1 MNKTKRLIILTFILT
16 IVFGLIGSFIYN
28 AKAVDGITYVYQ
40 LAHKNYDTV
49 INYSMDDID
58 GIKEYDTTNNYW
70 DGKYRNLICL
80 HTSAKSGIEDRLQ
93 IAAII
98 DIDGDEATVQY
109 RTMEEKNG
117 KYYPSANVV
126 TKTFTDQKN
135 KFMAAFSYYADTQ
148 YSKPTTKNYNST
160 ILTFVRCWENHDY
173 RALINSHTGLNFPAD
188 TEQKPGIGYET
199 AYYTYQF
206 AQAYY
211 EGKDSVKLGDD
222 TVELADNY
230 QARIFLYASANGQE
244 RAVLFGKEGDKKPKV
259 ELDKY
264 ITKVNSSNVTPGSRA
279 GKDDSWKRANLPEVA
294 EGDIITFE
302 IPVKNPGDTEATDIT
317 FQDKFNTD
325 CFEAIASGYCTIS
338 GATFTEGP
346 TVNASGE
353 INAKIDKIAANGTA
367 TVTVTLKVRED
378 SDLEEDTPYEN
389 GARVGGNSY
398 IYDYVKVQGEHI
410 LVDKYITGIETLSAS
425 EEDTPPTIADNR
437 KATTEAE
444 WNEGKNTWKRNNAVQ
459 VGSGNVKVTYAIR
472 LKNVGK
478 KAVTGSLTDMP
489 ASIFSNLSI
498 SPSSYTNITIEPG
511 ESNMITFTATV
522 DGKPDVVDGYYENKA
537 IFTTSKGKE
546 VTSSDWLL
554 IGRNDQPDV
563 KKYITQIDS
572 ETFSRSA
579 MSENDKQSNPADAGK
594 SDGTKTI
601 SYTIEIYNKNNFA
614 ITGTFTD
621 IHDSEI
627 QIISQSVANGSE
639 ITISAKSTYKIY
651 ITARFSEIDVSGVY
665 GNTAQFEYNGTIE
678 SSDYFK
684 VEGPEPEVDAELK
697 KYISAVEN
705 GGNLIR
711 APRDGMSVTDKDDSP
726 VEVVKGSVVTYT
738 IELTNNV
745 DYENKSRTASCSML
759 SGECDEDHPEDES
772 IKLDWIYCVDTWDE
786 GLEPDADSITG
797 NYGVTFDQSTGRIT
811 WYDVPYEEKCTAT
824 IQFTVTASDMHLA
837 NIKNEVNDVH
847 WQYTW
852 YFNCYPVHETWYTCY
867 HWWGSHEVCRHD
879 ACYWEHPSKPMT
891 GTATGEDSDYVR
903 LLDPEVAGDVWDEQT
918 INGLRDSGESIAT
931 IIREDYKHI
940 LVRLW
945 KEDGTL
951 IDSKPIDENGH
962 YTFGRVRKGDVK
974 TGGIDRDR
982 DIWSGV
988 PENQEFNYNS
998 ATLVTYYI
1006 TFEYNGE
1013 RYQATTP
1020 SGESNFRESNPNYR
1034 IDSNAEEQER
1044 QKFNDSLETI
1054 AYNIAFGNTDGT
1066 NGKPLAYESSL
1077 NGDLQ
1082 ESKLMWDGS
1091 QIENDPDTT
1100 WQNNYPDTS
1109 GPNRSVAM
1117 IAKTYNFY
1125 VRGTDDEG
1133 EIDYLKHI
1141 DLGLYQ
1147 REDDANLSLT
1157 KDVVSADVTVNNHRT
1172 NYEYGGIGTGSGN
1185 TDGTDYTAEHNVQK
1199 NPYTLSI
1206 YREDYEFR
1214 TEKYKNG
1221 VDNKVYDTVIDNNQ
1235 FGKPGNDLNVI
1246 LDNDLNIIL
1255 TYKITVKNDSTVQE
1269 AVVREVIDY
1278 ASKDLTRID
1287 AKLNDLTSGTTL
1299 DVQESSSYQN
1309 PNRASARC
1317 EASFIEGKN
1326 TFDQITLGPGES
1338 FDIYIRYLVNR
1349 DSEGYIILDPS
1360 DGGTNDSKLNIAEIG
1375 AYSFYKT
1382 DGTPSGLVD
1391 QNSNP
1396 GNVEFDDEGKPISY
1410 DETNNKGFE
1419 DDSFETGVKVLLKDM
1434 PPPPKPGPKV
1444 EKYYYRN
1451 ISGIVFEELNP
1462 EATASSDGQLVGDG
1476 IMNNSDIP
1484 AANVL
1489 VKLYEVVRKS
1499 DGSEEYYVD
1508 TGLWYRTGEDGKY
1521 YFGDATDDITSG
1533 KPVNETSDQ
1542 ESKDDCYRIHA
1553 GLYTVRFIYGDE
1565 KDYLVT
1571 TDGNLIRY
1579 SGQDYQS
1586 VKYTD
1591 VGNASDESEI
1601 VLATAFAEKSGN
1613 TNPFDSGAEP
1623 TLGSTIYSVAK
1634 DNEIRRL
1641 EVMEYSTTTTYLM
1654 DTVLKANNALAKNDD
1669 GTNANIPLP
1678 EETDSMEDKIISDKV
1693 KERELLAKHTAMFAD
1708 TKTFDVDIEYYDNYY
1723 EGESSI
1729 IPGLTIT
1736 KESRVMDG
1744 KVKTIVHYY
1753 YSIRDVNFGLIERPK
1768 TKLQL
1773 MNDITEVRAI
1783 TSDGATLLDIFFD
1796 VVYEKNDDGTIK
1808 HTAIIN
1814 YNKSKGYEEV
1824 QVLNRNVPGNNQ
1836 GFRYAN
1842 IDTDLLQGMTI
1853 TIKFRI
1859 AVANISEV
1867 DHLSEWLEEK
1877 LEEENTVELNVTY
1890 GDPET
1895 PNPKIDYSDGD
1906 SKVTDKIDRET
1917 REYNYAYSYLYNLLY
1932 NGDSAKSISK
1942 LKNAQTGEYTYDSI
1956 TPVGSEAVRA
1966 RYTYINITKKAQS
1979 DYKTGYYL
1987 GNIYYNTESS
1997 GKEAKVQT
2005 RVDQF
2010 VDYVDND
2017 LIFKPEENTDENG
2030 QIQYLTYT
2038 TKEIS
2043 QRGLLRD
2050 IIYEEGR
2057 NPVTKITD
2065 GQKDYY
2071 NEKEPNTNNNLAFNI
2086 EKEEGRTTY
2095 NGEEIVLGVYKFLK
2109 PIKDDDYVTIDDIE
2123 HTIKARPGDTYY
2135 DFNKNGTED
2144 SDGIDSIGNPYNK
2157 SEEEYQKEI
2166 NKYFYVL
2173 DLQASR
2179 TLTSEVDLNG
2189 IAIDNIAEIVKATN
2203 AVGRKVYVYAEG
2215 ENTGYIGNTT
2225 KEPIE
2230 SVNDLAIPADERE
2243 TLVSIAKAEID
2254 TDFTEYVTFSPPTG
2268 LTEQQ
2273 SLVKT
2278 VAEKTGDVLLILVP
2292 VIIIIAG
2299 MSYVTVQ
2306 FVRRKKFYK

>member
-1 MNKTKRLIILTFILT
+1 MKNRKITTSLLIILSIFIILLMVLPT
-16 IVFGLIGSFIYN
+16 IKVKATEYSSNWTSTTSSKSYDAVAGIPVETLFSYSWDCDNDEERSHGKIPNFLCLHHGQNSKGDAFKLVGVLDVNADGSDYTGYTWYYRGADGEIKSKPGKSTGAAEIAWISYRAHANVGSKADGTSPQIGISVSKMFI
-28 AKAVDGITYVYQ
+28 D
-40 LAHKNYDTV
+40 
-49 INYSMDDID
+49 
-58 GIKEYDTTNNYW
+58 YW
-70 DGKYRNLICL
+70 DNSIYKLPTYDVEDLGSVSGWSTKVTKYGQC
-80 HTSAKSGIEDRLQ
+80 
-93 IAAII
+93 
-98 DIDGDEATVQY
+98 GDYGESDTGVA
-109 RTMEEKNG
+109 NG
-117 KYYPSANVV
+117 KVV
-126 TKTFTDQKN
+126 K
-135 KFMAAFSYYADTQ
+135 
-148 YSKPTTKNYNST
+148 
-160 ILTFVRCWENHDY
+160 
-173 RALINSHTGLNFPAD
+173 
-188 TEQKPGIGYET
+188 
-199 AYYTYQF
+199 
-206 AQAYY
+206 
-211 EGKDSVKLGDD
+211 
-222 TVELADNY
+222 
-230 QARIFLYASANGQE
+230 ARILYFSSCWTQDTAM
-244 RAVLFGKEGDKKPKV
+244 LFGALTDGTKIEN
-259 ELDKY
+259 DKY
-264 ITKVNSSNVTPGSRA
+264 ITKVNSSNVTPGNRA
-279 GKDDSWKRANLPEVA
+279 GKRDSWKRSHLPEVV

-302 IPVKNPGDTEATDIT
+302 IPIKNSGKVKAKDII
-317 FQDKFNTD
+317 FQDQFNTD
-325 CFEAIASGYCTIS
+325 CFEAVASDYCTIS
-338 GATFTEGP
+338 GAKFTEGP
-346 TVNASGE
+346 TVNGRGQ
-353 INAKIDKIAANGTA
+353 INAKIKEIDVGDTA
-367 TVTVTLKVRED
+367 TITVTLKVKENP
-378 SDLEEDTPYEN
+378 DLEEDTPYEN
-389 GARVGGNSY
+389 GARAGSNSY
-398 IYDYVKVQGEHI
+398 VYDYVKILQEHV
-410 LVDKYITGIETLSAS
+410 LVDKYISGIETLSAS
-425 EEDTPPTIADNR
+425 SDEEDTPPVIADNR

-459 VGSGNVKVTYAIR
+459 VGSGNIKVTYTIR
-472 LKNVGK
+472 LKNVGSR
-478 KAVTGSLTDMP
+478 AVTGSLTDTP

-498 SPSSYTNITIEPG
+498 TPSSYSNITIQPG
-511 ESNMITFTATV
+511 DDHILTFTATV
-522 DGKPDVVDGYYENKA
+522 DGDPDAVDGFYENKA
-537 IFTTSKGKE
+537 IFTTEKGKK
-546 VTSSDWLL
+546 VTSSDWVF
-554 IGRNDQPDV
+554 IGNNDQPDV
-563 KKYITQIDS
+563 KKYITSIDS
-572 ETFSRSA
+572 ATFSRSA
-579 MSENDKQSNPADAGK
+579 MTEKEKQSNPANAGMSDA
-594 SDGTKTI
+594 TKTI
-601 SYTIEIYNKNNFA
+601 SYTVEIYNKNNFA

-621 IHDSEI
+621 THDSEI
-627 QIISQSVANGSE
+627 QIISQYSASGSTITNGSE
-639 ITISAKSTYKIY
+639 ITIEAKSTYKIY
-651 ITARFSEIDVSGVY
+651 ITARFSETDVGGVY

-678 SSDYFK
+678 SSDYFI
-684 VEGPEPEVDAELK
+684 VEPPEPDTPPDAELK
-697 KYISAVEN
+697 KYISAVDN
-705 GGNLIR
+705 GNLIR
-711 APRDGMSVTDKDDSP
+711 APRSGMSITDKDGSP

-738 IELTNNV
+738 IELTNNIW
-745 DYENKSRTASCSML
+745 YENKSRTAHCSSL
-759 SGECDEDHPEDES
+759 SGECDEDHPEED
-772 IKLDWIYCVDTWDE
+772 KVDWIYCVDTWDE
-786 GLEPDADSITG
+786 GLEPTGDISG

-811 WYDVPYEEKCTAT
+811 WYDVPYEERCTAE
-824 IQFTVTASDMHLA
+824 IKFRVTASDMHLA
-837 NIKNEVNDVH
+837 NIKNEVRDVN

-852 YFNCYPVHETWYTCY
+852 YYGCYPVHETWYTCE
-867 HWWGSHEVCRHD
+867 HWWGSHEVCSHD
-879 ACYWEHPSKPMT
+879 ACYWEHPTRIVK

-918 INGLRDSGESIAT
+918 INGLRDSGESIET
-931 IIREDYKHI
+931 IIRDDYKNI
-940 LVRLW
+940 LVKLW
-945 KEDGTL
+945 KEDNTL
-951 IDSKPIDENGH
+951 VDSKTIDENGH

-974 TGGIDRDR
+974 TGGVDKDR
-982 DIWSGV
+982 DIWSNV
-988 PENQEFNYNS
+988 PENQEFNYNN
-998 ATLVTYYI
+998 ATLVSYYI

-1020 SGESNFRESNPNYR
+1020 SGESQFRETNPNYR
-1034 IDSNAEEQER
+1034 VDSNAEEQER
-1044 QKFNDSLETI
+1044 QKFNNSLETI
-1054 AYNIAFGNTDGT
+1054 AYNVAFGNTEGT
-1066 NGKPLAYESSL
+1066 NGKPLAYETSL
-1077 NGDLQ
+1077 NGNLQ
-1082 ESKLMWDGS
+1082 ESKLIWNGS
-1091 QIENDPDTT
+1091 QIENDTNTTWENNYTDTT
-1100 WQNNYPDTS
+1100 
-1109 GPNRSVAM
+1109 GPNRSITM

-1147 REDDANLSLT
+1147 REDDVNLSLT

-1172 NYEYGGIGTGSGN
+1172 NYEYGGVGTGAGSA
-1185 TDGTDYTAEHNVQK
+1185 DGSDYTSEHNVQK
-1199 NPYTLSI
+1199 NPYTLSV

-1221 VDNKVYDTVIDNNQ
+1221 VDNKVYDTVIENNQ
-1235 FGKPGNDLNVI
+1235 FGKAGNDLNVI
-1246 LDNDLNIIL
+1246 LDNDLNVIL
-1255 TYKITVKNDSTVQE
+1255 TYKITVKNDSTEQK

-1287 AKLNDLTSGTTL
+1287 AKLNDLASGTALT
-1299 DVQESSSYQN
+1299 VESSSSYEN
-1309 PNRASARC
+1309 PTRTSSLC
-1317 EASFIEGKN
+1317 QASFIKGED
-1326 TFDQITLGPGES
+1326 TFDKITLEPGES
-1338 FDIYIRYLVNR
+1338 FDIYIRYKVNR
-1349 DSEGYIILDPS
+1349 NSEGYIILDPA
-1360 DGGTNDSKLNIAEIG
+1360 DGGINDSKLNIAEIG
-1375 AYSFYKT
+1375 AYSFYQT
-1382 DGTPSGLVD
+1382 DGTTPAGLVD

-1396 GNVEFDDEGKPISY
+1396 GNVEFNEDGTPISY

-1419 DDSFETGVKVLLKDM
+1419 DDSFETGIKVLLKDV
-1434 PPPPKPGPKV
+1434 PPPPTPGPKV

-1462 EATASSDGQLVGDG
+1462 TATSSSDGQLVGDG

-1521 YFGDATDDITSG
+1521 YFGDATEDITSG
-1533 KPVNETSDQ
+1533 KPVNATSSR
-1542 ESKDDCYRIHA
+1542 ESKDDCYKIHA

-1591 VGNASDESEI
+1591 VGNASDESEV
-1601 VLATAFAEKSGN
+1601 VLATAFARKSGN
-1613 TNPFDSGAEP
+1613 TNPFNSAAEP

-1634 DNEIRRL
+1634 DNEIRRI

-1654 DTVLKANNALAKNDD
+1654 DTVLKANNALAKNAD

-1678 EETDSMEDKIISDKV
+1678 EETDSMSDKIISDKV

-1736 KESRVMDG
+1736 KENRVMNG
-1744 KVKTIVHYY
+1744 KVKTIVNYY
-1753 YSIRDVNFGLIERPK
+1753 YSIRDVNFGLIERPR

-1796 VVYEKNDDGTIK
+1796 VVYEKNTDGTIK
-1808 HTAIIN
+1808 HTAVIN
-1814 YNKSKGYEEV
+1814 YNKSRGYEEV
-1824 QVLNRNVPGNNQ
+1824 QVLNRNIPGNNQ

-1853 TIKFRI
+1853 TIKFRVAI
-1859 AVANISEV
+1859 ANISDV
-1867 DHLSEWLEEK
+1867 DHVAAWLERK
-1877 LEEENTVELNVTY
+1877 LEAENTVELNVTY

-1906 SKVTDKIDRET
+1906 SKITDKIDREK

-1932 NGDSAKSISK
+1932 NGDSAKGIRK
-1942 LKNAQTGEYTYDSI
+1942 LKNAQTGEYTYDTV

-1979 DYKTGYYL
+1979 DYKPGYYL
-1987 GNIYYNTESS
+1987 GNIYYNAVSS
-1997 GKEAKVQT
+1997 GNEAKVQT

-2010 VDYVDND
+2010 IDYVDND
-2017 LIFKPEENTDENG
+2017 LIFKPEENKDEND
-2030 QIQYLTYT
+2030 QMQYLTYT

-2043 QRGLLRD
+2043 QRGLLKD
-2050 IIYEEGR
+2050 IIYEEGH

-2086 EKEEGRTTY
+2086 EKEKGRTIY
-2095 NGEEIVLGVYKFLK
+2095 NGEEIVLGVYKFLR
-2109 PIKDDDYVTIDDIE
+2109 PIKDDDYVTINDIE
-2123 HTIKARPGDTYY
+2123 HTIEAKPGESYY
-2135 DFNKNGTED
+2135 DFNRNGTAD
-2144 SDGIDSIGNPYNK
+2144 TTNVKSIGNPYNK

-2189 IAIDNIAEIVKATN
+2189 VVIDNIAEIVKATN

-2225 KEPIE
+2225 KAPIE
-2230 SVNDLAIPADERE
+2230 SVNDLSIPEDERE
-2243 TLVSIAKAEID
+2243 TLVSIAKAELD

-2273 SLVKT
+2273 SLAKI